1 MKKLAWAAK
10 GISAVSG
17 ALLAGVLVAPSAVA
31 DSDPFTSALE
41 LANTIQ
47 SNYGGTKCGAD
58 ARDFDSD
65 LVDDPASGLA
75 GTEFRTA
82 TDRRGHA
89 FLNDSR
95 NPGVWVNLGL
105 VPGAP
110 ECVVKADLAVTE
122 ASPGV
127 LVLNLQTDKGYVH
140 RARCVTNGV
149 PFSSANIATACSPG
163 FSPLA
168 GTPVG

>member
-1 MKKLAWAAK
+1 MKKLAWAAR

-31 DSDPFTSALE
+31 DSDPFASALE
-41 LANTIQ
+41 LASTLQ
-47 SNYGGTKCGAD
+47 SNYGGSKCGAF

-65 LVDDPASGLA
+65 LVDDPASTLF

-82 TDRRGHA
+82 TDRWGHA

-110 ECVVKADLAVTE
+110 GCVAKADVAVSE
-122 ASPGV
+122 ANPGQ
-127 LVLNLQTDKGYVH
+127 LVLHLLTDRGYVH
-140 RARCVTNGV
+140 RAQCVTDGTA
-149 PFSSANIATACSPG
+149 FSSATIVAACSPG
-163 FSPLA
+163 FLPLPGA
-168 GTPVG
+168 PVG